1 VNCYAC
7 EHPATNACKRCAKPY
22 CEDHGNARYC
32 ADCLQPASALPS
44 FRLYNG
50 ALLAM
55 LAGTALAVYLIL
67 RPPGESSGS
76 SPVIVGRI
84 TPAAPGAGQTVAA
97 ETPQATAAA
106 TRTPGPGATATPSPF
121 RVHVVVE
128 GDTLFSIAE
137 ENLSPGDDLAAFT
150 AAIATLND
158 LDVETAILDVGQS
171 ILLPPPPGSSTP
183 VP

>member
-1 VNCYAC
+1 MNCYAC
-7 EHPATNACKRCAKPY
+7 DHPAINACKRCAKPY

-32 ADCLQPASALPS
+32 SECLQPASALPS

-84 TPAAPGAGQTVAA
+84 TPPAPGAAQTVAA
-97 ETPQATAAA
+97 ETPAATAA
-106 TRTPGPGATATPSPF
+106 TKTPAAGATATPSPF

-137 ENLSPGDDLAAFT
+137 ENLPPGDDLAGFT

-158 LDVETAILDVGQS
+158 LDVDTAILDVGQT
-171 ILLPPPPGSSTP
+171 ILLPPPPEASTP